1 MILADDL
8 MKTEGK
14 NVLEQMI
21 EVAREKNTQVLGLER
36 IEGEDISKFGVVDPI
51 ETGKIC
57 TLKGIVEKPSFSE
70 APSELA
76 VVGRYIFSGSIFNH
90 INNDAPGKNGEIQIT
105 DAILSDIANFVGYEF
120 DGKRFD
126 CGSKIG
132 YLKAN
137 VEFGLADGE
146 LGPALAEYL
155 KGKKDL

>member
-1 MILADDL
+1 MKKRYKIL
-8 MKTEGK
+8 
-14 NVLEQMI
+14 I
-21 EVAREKNTQVLGLER
+21 
-36 IEGEDISKFGVVDPI
+36 
-51 ETGKIC
+51 TG
-57 TLKGIVEKPSFSE
+57 G
-70 APSELA
+70 A
-76 VVGRYIFSGSIFNH
+76 GSIGSAIIKQIAKKFNH
-90 INNDAPGKNGEIQIT
+90 INNDEPGKNGEIQIT